1 MRKKQQKKQ
10 GGNMEILIVKS
21 FSKFFLLLS
30 NSATLPASNFS
41 GFHWQFFRA
50 ISGDKIRLLCA
61 DLPEYYLTSKSNI
74 QRGTLKTANSA
85 VYKRFFYFKT
95 YQGGYIYIFAAI
107 PGVFNPLRGLSQ
119 STPSFTLSELVT
131 DLDNFS
137 SLCWFPT
144 FPLL

>member
-1 MRKKQQKKQ
+1 MSEKKAAEKEGKSI
-10 GGNMEILIVKS
+10 EILLVKP
-21 FSKFFLLLS
+21 FSKIFLLLS
-30 NSATLPASNFS
+30 NSVIFPAVVFR

-61 DLPEYYLTSKSNI
+61 DSCEYYLTSKSNI
-74 QRGTLKTANSA
+74 RRGTLKTANSA
-85 VYKRFFYFKT
+85 IYKRFFYFRT
-95 YQGGYIYIFAAI
+95 YQGGYIYIFTAI

-137 SLCWFPT
+137 SLC
-144 FPLL
+144 

>member
-1 MRKKQQKKQ
+1 MW
-10 GGNMEILIVKS
+10 ILLVKS

-30 NSATLPASNFS
+30 NSATFPASDFS
-41 GFHWQFFRA
+41 GFYWQFSGA

-61 DLPEYYLTSKSNI
+61 DPCEYYLTSKSNI
-74 QRGTLKTANSA
+74 QWGILKIANSA
-85 VYKRFFYFKT
+85 VYKWFFYFRT

-131 DLDNFS
+131 NLDNFS

-144 FPLL
+144 FPIL

>member
-1 MRKKQQKKQ
+1 MW
-10 GGNMEILIVKS
+10 ILLVKS
-21 FSKFFLLLS
+21 FSKIFLLLP
-30 NSATLPASNFS
+30 NSAILPASDFS
-41 GFHWQFFRA
+41 GFYWQFSGA

-61 DLPEYYLTSKSNI
+61 DPCEYYLTSKSNI
-74 QRGTLKTANSA
+74 QRGTLKIANSA
-85 VYKRFFYFKT
+85 IYKRFFYFRT

-131 DLDNFS
+131 NLDNFS

-144 FPLL
+144 FPIL

>member
-1 MRKKQQKKQ
+1 M
-10 GGNMEILIVKS
+10 
-21 FSKFFLLLS
+21 LS

-41 GFHWQFFRA
+41 GFHWQFSGA

-74 QRGTLKTANSA
+74 QRGTLKNANSA
-85 VYKRFFYFKT
+85 VYKRFFYFRT
-95 YQGGYIYIFAAI
+95 YQGGYIYIFIAI

-131 DLDNFS
+131 DFDGISLFS
-137 SLCWFPT
+137 YFPT
-144 FPLL
+144 FHYYKKTQF

>member
-1 MRKKQQKKQ
+1 MSEKKAAEKE
-10 GGNMEILIVKS
+10 GENMEILIVKS
-21 FSKFFLLLS
+21 FSKIFLLLS
-30 NSATLPASNFS
+30 NSAILPASDFS

-50 ISGDKIRLLCA
+50 ISGDKIQLLCA
-61 DLPEYYLTSKSNI
+61 DPCEYYLTSKSNI

-85 VYKRFFYFKT
+85 IYKRFFYFRT

-131 DLDNFS
+131 NLDNFS
-137 SLCWFPT
+137 SLC
-144 FPLL
+144 